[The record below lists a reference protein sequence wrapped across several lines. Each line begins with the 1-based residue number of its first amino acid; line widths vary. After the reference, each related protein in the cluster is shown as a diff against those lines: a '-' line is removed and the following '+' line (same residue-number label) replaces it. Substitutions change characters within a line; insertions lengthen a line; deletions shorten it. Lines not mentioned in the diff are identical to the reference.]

1 MPNERDDEDDDDEDV
16 ESDEENIGEIFV
28 GLVCADIKVSSSF
41 PSIFVLGLF
50 SVLFSVWSLF
60 NVSINSKYVI

>member
-50 SVLFSVWSLF
+50 SVLFSV
-60 NVSINSKYVI
+60 